1 MPDIYAQLFNSYAH
15 DVQRHLKMAE
25 DEALERL
32 VQLIPMSDEDKA
44 GLADQLTG
52 LRTLCCA
59 ESLALG
65 IGIGL
70 RLSQEI
76 TVF

>member
-25 DEALERL
+25 AETMERL
-32 VQLIPMSDEDKA
+32 VQLIPMSDEGKVN
-44 GLADQLTG
+44 LADQLTG

-65 IGIGL
+65 IEIGL
-70 RLSQEI
+70 RLSQEVI
-76 TVF
+76 AF

>member
-25 DEALERL
+25 DETMVRL
-32 VQLIPMSDEDKA
+32 IQLIPMSDEDKA
-44 GLADQLTG
+44 NLADQLTD

-59 ESLALG
+59 ESLTLG
-65 IGIGL
+65 IEIGL

-76 TVF
+76 IAF